1 MTQKIKKIN
10 IEYGNKTYEFI
21 GSSLAP
27 GESLPADTVDSAAI
41 KDGTIQTED
50 LSDEVKDGLDELNNV
65 SITDEEIEEI
75 FYPRDNNGDADDE
88 IGDDED
94 IDGDDDVDDE
104 I

>member
-50 LSDEVKDGLDELNNV
+50 LSDEVKDKMRKTYDQQDETLYMDYDETTGAHDAQPDGG
-65 SITDEEIEEI
+65 IT
-75 FYPRDNNGDADDE
+75 
-88 IGDDED
+88 
-94 IDGDDDVDDE
+94 DGDDDVDDE

>member
-1 MTQKIKKIN
+1 MAEKGTISRII
-10 IEYGNKTYEFI
+10 IEAGGKEYELA
-21 GSSLAP
+21 GSGTPAP
-27 GESLPADTVDSAAI
+27 DSVGTEQI
-41 KDGTIQTED
+41 KDGGVQTED
-50 LSDEVKDGLDELNNV
+50 LADEVKEGLDELNNV

>member
-50 LSDEVKDGLDELNNV
+50 LSDEVKDKMRKTYDQQDETLYMDYDETTGAQDAQPDGG
-65 SITDEEIEEI
+65 IT
-75 FYPRDNNGDADDE
+75 
-88 IGDDED
+88 
-94 IDGDDDVDDE
+94 DGDDDVDDE